1 MSSLDSTINNPL
13 YKEEE
18 GEGGG
23 DKNIYEIECHQISV
37 LVSPSAAIWKR
48 GWILKHVLEVAP
60 PSIREFQRVSSQIIT
75 YVPT

>member
-48 GWILKHVLEVAP
+48 GWIFKHVLVAATP
-60 PSIREFQRVSSQIIT
+60 FN
-75 YVPT
+75 